1 LAASRLLDG
10 EGVFQ
15 PMEVDPRELLEEA
28 CQLHREA
35 TRSANILESYE
46 NLPATIY
53 GDPKLLFHAF
63 SNLISNAVKYSASGS
78 PVDVTAR
85 QELGHFVVRV
95 RDRGIGIPARDQE
108 RLFERYFRS
117 ANATGIAGTGVGLHL
132 VAMVMTL
139 HHGDVTAESVEGVG
153 STFVLRLPLQVSAS
167 AKRTPNKL
175 SAA

>member
-1 LAASRLLDG
+1 
-10 EGVFQ
+10 
-15 PMEVDPRELLEEA
+15 
-28 CQLHREA
+28 
-35 TRSANILESYE
+35 
-46 NLPATIY
+46 
-53 GDPKLLFHAF
+53 
-63 SNLISNAVKYSASGS
+63 
-78 PVDVTAR
+78 
-85 QELGHFVVRV
+85 V